1 MLFQVY
7 GENAL
12 FQWGGLIA
20 VLLVLMLLNWYSI
33 KSKRGALIML
43 VAIPAIVTVYCVAVA
58 VGAGAGA
65 EWALQNPT
73 NLYMNGWFHY
83 AKLYAALLS
92 CISFLL
98 IRFQWG
104 IGKKK
109 WFIYTVPGILIL
121 NILIAVISDFEHA
134 IGAWYTW
141 ELSSEG
147 VWLYGGWH
155 NVMNALAGILC
166 IVGLTAV
173 MHIYVSKSLGKDGG
187 RDVIWADMT
196 WIWIIPYDLWNF
208 AYTYNNLPTHSWY
221 CGVALLL
228 APTILAFVWN
238 RGSWLINRGH
248 TLTFWCMFAQVFPL
262 FMEQAPF
269 SVRPAMYADGIMTN
283 GAVNT
288 LPMTVVS
295 ALALVA
301 NIALVCAAV
310 YRSRKLK
317 KNWWKNEMFA
327 NTKDY
332 REALERA
339 EFHVG
344 YENGLPVTEA
354 EREAAN
360 S

>member
-33 KSKRGALIML
+33 KSKRGAIIML
-43 VAIPAIVTVYCVAVA
+43 IAVPAVVTAYCIAVA
-58 VGAGAGA
+58 VGAASGA
-65 EWALQNPT
+65 EWALQSPT

-109 WFIYTVPGILIL
+109 WFVYTVPGILIL
-121 NILIAVISDFEHA
+121 NILIAVISDVEHA
-134 IGAWYTW
+134 VGAWYTW

-155 NVMNALAGILC
+155 NVMNAIAGILC

-173 MHIYVSKSLGKDGG
+173 MHIYVSKPLGKDGG

-196 WIWIIPYDLWNF
+196 WVWIIPYDLWNF
-208 AYTYNNLPTHSWY
+208 AYTYNNLPTHSWWY
-221 CGVALLL
+221 RQESCALFRQPHKPAVRCGY
-228 APTILAFVWN
+228 P
-238 RGSWLINRGH
+238 S
-248 TLTFWCMFAQVFPL
+248 
-262 FMEQAPF
+262 
-269 SVRPAMYADGIMTN
+269 
-283 GAVNT
+283 
-288 LPMTVVS
+288 
-295 ALALVA
+295 
-301 NIALVCAAV
+301 
-310 YRSRKLK
+310 SR
-317 KNWWKNEMFA
+317 
-327 NTKDY
+327 
-332 REALERA
+332 
-339 EFHVG
+339 
-344 YENGLPVTEA
+344 VTS
-354 EREAAN
+354 R
-360 S
+360 

>member
-12 FQWGGLIA
+12 FQWGGLVA

-121 NILIAVISDFEHA
+121 NILIAVVSDFEHA

-173 MHIYVSKSLGKDGG
+173 MHIYVSKPLGKDGG

-228 APTILAFVWN
+228 APTILAFAWN

-248 TLTFWCMFAQVFPL
+248 TLTFWCMFAHVFPL

-269 SVRPAMYADGIMTN
+269 SVLPAMYADGIMTN

-317 KNWWKNEMFA
+317 KNWWKNEMFT

-344 YENGLPVTEA
+344 YENSLPVTEA